1 MSFDLLNTLDV
12 IEVMENFIFRI
23 RPEEEI
29 RDKIDVAYKIEDQSI
44 IIYEIFPL
52 YLESDK
58 KTESPI
64 AKTTYVKAKDHW
76 KVFWLRGN
84 LKWYSYDPKPTVK
97 TLKEFTELVEEDP
110 VGCFWG

>member
-1 MSFDLLNTLDV
+1 MSFEILNTLDV

-23 RPEEEI
+23 RPDEEI

-44 IIYEIFPL
+44 IIYEIHPL
-52 YLESDK
+52 FMEQEK
-58 KTESPI
+58 KIESPI

-97 TLKEFTELVEEDP
+97 TLKEFTELVEEDTL
-110 VGCFWG
+110 GCFWG